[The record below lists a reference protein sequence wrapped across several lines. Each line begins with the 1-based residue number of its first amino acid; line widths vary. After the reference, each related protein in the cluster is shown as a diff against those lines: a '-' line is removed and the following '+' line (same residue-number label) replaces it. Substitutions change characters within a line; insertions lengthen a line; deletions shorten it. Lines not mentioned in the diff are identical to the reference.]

1 MTQCGFCLGSNY
13 SFHKEKAKPAEPITP
28 VVSKVQNSE
37 SYTDWVMWELLIIFE
52 LGMLHNWSQ
61 SHKNSYNKII

>member
-37 SYTDWVMWELLIIFE
+37 SYADWVMWELLIIF
-52 LGMLHNWSQ
+52 
-61 SHKNSYNKII
+61 